1 MVNNIDFLNIKS
13 TDYFLLFQACYLH
26 DISMVIHPNI
36 ASFNESNPDSEVLIS
51 QWMDEML
58 KIENDVTRTF
68 KEDHFS
74 LAEIFQLR
82 KKIGRLQVEAFQKVF
97 NFFENK
103 VRSTHPQDSAKY
115 IRSWQK
121 GILSHLSEVEADTIA
136 KVSES
141 HGWDSIHVYSLKS
154 EAKEEL
160 VSIKYMMILIR
171 MADLLDLA
179 NDRID
184 YYLLKQNRS
193 QMSLLSRFHWIS
205 HLISDGYKLDV
216 EFNPI
221 KGVPLDEHPI
231 EENIYVDIFLNTE
244 IMAAMAVNEEP
255 CLNIRA
261 TKGLCNSSSNPLK
274 KEGTQ
279 QECIQYELF
288 KDNIRCNSDLVRID
302 GTGKKCPFLCIWI
315 QKKHEWLFAELAELK
330 YYLNSV
336 NSNLI
341 KSDIKVRFF
350 YSNLQPFDSE
360 FYDDIRAYLQKS

>member
-1 MVNNIDFLNIKS
+1 M
-13 TDYFLLFQACYLH
+13 
-26 DISMVIHPNI
+26 
-36 ASFNESNPDSEVLIS
+36 
-51 QWMDEML
+51 
-58 KIENDVTRTF
+58 
-68 KEDHFS
+68 
-74 LAEIFQLR
+74 
-82 KKIGRLQVEAFQKVF
+82 QVEAFQKVF

-103 VRSTHPQDSAKY
+103 VRNAHQQDSAKY

-121 GILSHLSEVEADTIA
+121 GILSHFSEVEADMIA

-216 EFNPI
+216 EFKPI
-221 KGVPLDEHPI
+221 TDVPLDEHPI

-274 KEGTQ
+274 KKAHSRSVSNMNYLKTTEGVIRTWS
-279 QECIQYELF
+279 ELTEQ
-288 KDNIRCNSDLVRID
+288 VRNALSYVS
-302 GTGKKCPFLCIWI
+302 GY
-315 QKKHEWLFAELAELK
+315 KKHEWLFAELAELK

-360 FYDDIRAYLQKS
+360 FYDDIRSYLQKS

>member
-1 MVNNIDFLNIKS
+1 
-13 TDYFLLFQACYLH
+13 
-26 DISMVIHPNI
+26 
-36 ASFNESNPDSEVLIS
+36 
-51 QWMDEML
+51 MDEML

-68 KEDHFS
+68 KEGHFS

-274 KEGTQ
+274 KRRHTAGVYP
-279 QECIQYELF
+279 I
-288 KDNIRCNSDLVRID
+288 
-302 GTGKKCPFLCIWI
+302 
-315 QKKHEWLFAELAELK
+315 
-330 YYLNSV
+330 
-336 NSNLI
+336 
-341 KSDIKVRFF
+341 
-350 YSNLQPFDSE
+350 
-360 FYDDIRAYLQKS
+360 